1 MRKTLKS
8 LCFILSCSAVMHVS
22 SQAAA
27 QDVRTAA
34 LTPGNEV
41 LREAPLPA
49 VLAQDDLNRYRRIFA
64 LQQADRWADADRE
77 IAGLHDKL
85 LVGAVL
91 AQRYQDSGYHPSY
104 AELVQWMQRYGDQPD
119 AQTIFAAALK
129 LRPDGAAQPPAPI
142 GIATTAAKSDSDFE
156 PRPTAGNFGGREMR
170 VLVPAEERQANALR
184 QQIRDLAGTDPRKA
198 ELLLAGKD
206 AKALIDDQT
215 RDQLRSTIAEG
226 YLARGKAQEALTMSA
241 STETAAYAP
250 VANWNAGLAA
260 WRLDRMDEARGH
272 FQALARSPDQ
282 SPWVKA
288 AAAFWAARVE
298 LRARRPENYSFWLRT
313 AAENPRTFYGLLAR
327 RLLGVDQSVNADPDP
342 VTQFDAQLLVGV
354 DAGKRALALIAINQ
368 PNLAAEQ
375 IQQLAL
381 SSSPALLQS
390 LSSLADKANLPDVS
404 VQIAG
409 LLGNGNGK
417 SSQEA
422 SIYPVPRWE
431 PRGGFTVDRALL
443 YALMRQESGFAPN
456 ARNHS
461 GAAGLMQLM
470 PATAR
475 SMAARTGEPLAKG
488 RKNTGNALSDP
499 GYNLMLAQEYVRML
513 LQDGN
518 IKNNLILFAAAYNRG
533 PAGVAKWQND
543 RPEYAKD
550 PLLFLESIPSQQ
562 SRVFVLRVM
571 TNYWGYRQRL
581 SQPTPDLDA
590 LAAGKWPTYTAFDG
604 TAVAKAGAEKANRHA
619 QN

>member
-119 AQTIFAAALK
+119 AQSIFAAALK

-298 LRARRPENYSFWLRT
+298 LRFVIGTEAMPADQLAAV
-313 AAENPRTFYGLLAR
+313 AAE
-327 RLLGVDQSVNADPDP
+327 
-342 VTQFDAQLLVGV
+342 
-354 DAGKRALALIAINQ
+354 
-368 PNLAAEQ
+368 
-375 IQQLAL
+375 
-381 SSSPALLQS
+381 
-390 LSSLADKANLPDVS
+390 
-404 VQIAG
+404 
-409 LLGNGNGK
+409 
-417 SSQEA
+417 
-422 SIYPVPRWE
+422 
-431 PRGGFTVDRALL
+431 
-443 YALMRQESGFAPN
+443 
-456 ARNHS
+456 
-461 GAAGLMQLM
+461 
-470 PATAR
+470 
-475 SMAARTGEPLAKG
+475 
-488 RKNTGNALSDP
+488 
-499 GYNLMLAQEYVRML
+499 
-513 LQDGN
+513 
-518 IKNNLILFAAAYNRG
+518 AAAYRDMLLIDAPDKDEGQPRVRSATTLKVMHSMRYAVNNYVFDWFARIGDDAYFRVDYFAELALEHTYPKEWAYVGYKFVNHIVSWRRG
-533 PAGVAKWQND
+533 GRKEKTREQKTCASSTWQAAAD
-543 RPEYAKD
+543 A
-550 PLLFLESIPSQQ
+550 FIPSFP
-562 SRVFVLRVM
+562 S
-571 TNYWGYRQRL
+571 
-581 SQPTPDLDA
+581 P
-590 LAAGKWPTYTAFDG
+590 
-604 TAVAKAGAEKANRHA
+604 
-619 QN
+619 